1 MENLSY
7 ESKTMSWSIIVIST
21 SFFSHLMLYTSGASK
36 FTQSLERFKVDIIPH
51 NSDLRKLVSLTVLKS
66 ACPSNARLCSISIA
80 ISFLKLMAAHVVIL
94 CLNKTKQQRFNESV
108 NFYSSLLNFS
118 CLLNYIPEDFPEVFL
133 KVNIIVQFPDED
145 FNEE

>member
-1 MENLSY
+1 
-7 ESKTMSWSIIVIST
+7 MSSPQFDYTHVLI
-21 SFFSHLMLYTSGASK
+21 SFFSHLMLYTSGTTK
-36 FTQSLERFKVDIIPH
+36 FTQSLERFNVDIIPH
-51 NSDLRKLVSLTVLKS
+51 NCFSGNLINSKFQYAT
-66 ACPSNARLCSISIA
+66 
-80 ISFLKLMAAHVVIL
+80 
-94 CLNKTKQQRFNESV
+94 QQRFNESV